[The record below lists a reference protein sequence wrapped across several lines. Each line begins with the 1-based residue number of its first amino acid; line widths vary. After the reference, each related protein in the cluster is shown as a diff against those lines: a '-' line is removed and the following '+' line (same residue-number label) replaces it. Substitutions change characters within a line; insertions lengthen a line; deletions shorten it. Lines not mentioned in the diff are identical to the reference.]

1 MLCER
6 CKKNEA
12 KVRLIESIDGEM
24 RGIWLCDNC
33 AKNIGDLSD
42 VKISSL
48 KKISFDKVLDDIFNE
63 ILAKNENLEDLI
75 CESCGKSY
83 KEFREKNM
91 LGCDKC
97 YYYFREKLISIIK
110 RNQNS
115 IEHIGKIPVRGGEV
129 IRKKKKIERLK
140 TDIEKAI
147 SIENYEKAAVLR
159 DEIFDLEREL
169 KEGVSYEE

>member
-12 KVRLIESIDGEM
+12 NVRLIENIGEEV

-33 AKNIGDLSD
+33 AKSIGNLSD
-42 VKISSL
+42 VKISPL
-48 KKISFDKVLDDIFNE
+48 EKISFDKVLDDIFNE
-63 ILAKNENLEDLI
+63 ILAKNDNYDLV
-75 CESCGKSY
+75 CESCGKNY

-97 YYYFREKLISIIK
+97 YYYFIENLIPIIK
-110 RNQNS
+110 RNQNG
-115 IEHIGKIPVRGGEV
+115 IEHIGKIPIRGGES
-129 IRKKKKIERLK
+129 IRKKKRIKQLK
-140 TDIEKAI
+140 TDIEEAI

-159 DEIFDLEREL
+159 DEIFDLEKEL
-169 KEGVSYEE
+169 KEGVSCDE